1 MSVFNNETYLSRED
15 HTRLRVPRS
24 CPLIMCAAQRRRR
37 RTTQESMTAIDVE
50 IIVGGDGG
58 GRGRDMKCI
67 KGRTKEKSQ
76 PTTRAAPDGWR
87 EARAA
92 RRGAAAAAGGSNKVG
107 VPSHKCHRP
116 REIRA
121 GAARKF
127 LPARARARLRGSGS
141 KKRFC
146 SPQSKHPNPFG
157 ALLRARRDCED
168 KC

>member
-1 MSVFNNETYLSRED
+1 
-15 HTRLRVPRS
+15 
-24 CPLIMCAAQRRRR
+24 
-37 RTTQESMTAIDVE
+37 MTAIDVE

-58 GRGRDMKCI
+58 GRDMKCI

-127 LPARARARLRGSGS
+127 LPARARDCVVAGPRSAFAHLRANTPTHLALYCEHDATARTNVEERDTNQSVSGS
-141 KKRFC
+141 
-146 SPQSKHPNPFG
+146 
-157 ALLRARRDCED
+157 LT
-168 KC
+168 